1 MQYGSCQWMRHLA
14 IGLMCHQVWSP
25 TLAWLHC
32 TCVCMLVFM
41 LACLRSYTNTMCTS
55 CWLEFGQGKTT
66 ARYSVKMREN
76 QSEDASSS
84 IMNGNL
90 LLVCA
95 TTDHDRREAAHRWKN
110 YAWCCWLNPSRKRC
124 AGCAWHSNTLDM
136 LTSRAIRVTNEWSIQ
151 LTLPIL
157 SRHVKTVT

>member
-1 MQYGSCQWMRHLA
+1 
-14 IGLMCHQVWSP
+14 MCVHACMHACLP
-25 TLAWLHC
+25 TVIYKHH
-32 TCVCMLVFM
+32 VRFM
-41 LACLRSYTNTMCTS
+41 LTRVQSRKDYCH
-55 CWLEFGQGKTT
+55 
-66 ARYSVKMREN
+66 SVKMREN

-84 IMNGNL
+84 SMNGNL

-95 TTDHDRREAAHRWKN
+95 TTDHDRWETAHRWKN
-110 YAWCCWLNPSRKRC
+110 YAWCCWLNPRRKRC

-157 SRHVKTVT
+157 SRHVKTTTIESSLHNKTSINQHKFKVSCKASFK